1 MDLRT
6 RCGAAAHCI
15 FPDGHCNA
23 PAARRGPASE
33 GGGGGGVGGEKGG
46 KERVKTPQCAL
57 QGRCKAPE
65 IILDA
70 VGIVLLDSDRLA
82 PAGWVCV
89 PVRGREVGGRGRRQ
103 RAKGS

>member
-15 FPDGHCNA
+15 FPDGHCTA

-33 GGGGGGVGGEKGG
+33 GGWGGAEGGEKGG

-89 PVRGREVGGRGRRQ
+89 PVRGRGGGVGAQTEG
-103 RAKGS
+103 